1 MITSQSTLYME
12 WLKTGLAYILFKL
25 FTMIICPAFF
35 KFSSSFIYL
44 ARATA
49 TPSTEFMSH
58 CNCKSYRI
66 IYRSSFSLI
75 HTLWPSSFFSK
86 TICLVIQ
93 VRLTSMCINARQNFL
108 WESLLQ
114 AISGFMWK

>member
-1 MITSQSTLYME
+1 MITTQSTLYME
-12 WLKTGLAYILFKL
+12 WLKTGLIYMFFILL
-25 FTMIICPAFF
+25 AMIIGSAFF
-35 KFSSSFIYL
+35 TFSSSFIYL
-44 ARATA
+44 VRAT
-49 TPSTEFMSH
+49 TISSTEFMSH

-93 VRLTSMCINARQNFL
+93 VWLTSMCINARQNFL